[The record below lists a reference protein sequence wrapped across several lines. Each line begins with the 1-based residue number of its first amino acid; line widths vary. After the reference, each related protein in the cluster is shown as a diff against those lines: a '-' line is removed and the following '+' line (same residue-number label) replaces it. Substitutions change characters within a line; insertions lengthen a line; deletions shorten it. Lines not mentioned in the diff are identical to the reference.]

1 MLHAEAAARG
11 PLLVTPHRAPEAL
24 FGLTPVEVDGD
35 TARGT
40 MRTAEW
46 MTDPA
51 GAPAAGMLGVLLDDV
66 VGQATLTARPD
77 GGWPVTTELSID
89 VVGGLPV
96 NGSVLTAGSR
106 LLAASTRHAT
116 ACGEV
121 RAPGGDVLAVA
132 TLSTHYVPGVPDLD
146 GVVPADAPDRPPPGL
161 RLHEVLGATL
171 ESTPGHGALLVVPPG
186 PEVGNVA
193 GHGHGGILAAL
204 ADVVAAAAVADGGH
218 PLRTASL
225 RVAYLRPAVLEG
237 PVRLRAAVVHRGRA
251 TAVTRVD
258 VTGGDGRLCAAATV
272 TAAAP

>member
-1 MLHAEAAARG
+1 MTA

-24 FGLTPVEVDGD
+24 FGLTPIEVDGD

-40 MRTAEW
+40 MRTGAW
-46 MTDPA
+46 MTDPD
-51 GAPAAGMLGVLLDDV
+51 GGPAAGMLGVLLDDV

-77 GGWPVTTELSID
+77 GAWPVTTELSVD

-96 NGSVLTAGSR
+96 DGSVLVAGSR
-106 LLAASTRHAT
+106 LVAASSRHAT

-121 RAPGGDVLAVA
+121 HAPGGDVLAVA

-146 GVVPADAPDRPPPGL
+146 GVVPADPQDRPPPGL

-171 ESTPGHGALLVVPPG
+171 ESTPGHGALLVVPQG
-186 PEVGNVA
+186 PAIGNVA

-204 ADVVAAAAVADGGH
+204 ADVAAAAAVADEGH

-225 RVAYLRPAVLEG
+225 RIAYLRPAVLTG
-237 PVRLRAAVVHRGRA
+237 PLHLHATVVHRGRS
-251 TAVTRVD
+251 TALTRVD
-258 VTGGDGRLCAAATV
+258 VTGGDGKLCAAATV
-272 TAAAP
+272 GAASSVDR